1 VAAKSHCLAFML
13 RTLFGGVWV
22 IWSGVGCVSLLCL
35 SMLSGLASAAGV
47 GALATAKAPVS
58 VVFINPG
65 YADEPFW
72 L

>member
-1 VAAKSHCLAFML
+1 ML

-35 SMLSGLASAAGV
+35 SMLSGLASAAAAAV
-47 GALATAKAPVS
+47 GTLATARAPVS